1 MLFYQKVA
9 KIYHEKIE
17 KKNTLMKIRLYVKM
31 IVFFI
36 IIIILLKK
44 VNCSCKIKEI
54 SFLFII
60 TTKLLKILLI

>member
-1 MLFYQKVA
+1 
-9 KIYHEKIE
+9 
-17 KKNTLMKIRLYVKM
+17 MKIRLYVKM